1 MDRPSV
7 EKWSGAST
15 PLTSPSRA
23 KIITGVDLI
32 SDALPSWL
40 PMVLK
45 Y

>member
-1 MDRPSV
+1 V
-7 EKWSGAST
+7 EFFD
-15 PLTSPSRA
+15 
-23 KIITGVDLI
+23 IIANRFQFCDERQDKRGVDLS